1 MKKYMDFA
9 FPRMA
14 VGLFVGIMLFAYT
27 FTLFHYRYDRTMESG
42 FYEINGKYEN
52 LLDKYEAGEVG
63 PEFIEMI
70 THFYRSDYLRM
81 AQVDD
86 SGNFKTIYETEYGT
100 IAAENGIHD
109 WVYITDD
116 DSLAGSS
123 VSYNENTVN
132 GFELNIKYL
141 KCDEIKEVADSMD
154 ILYANSY
161 DMMSFSEGWYSNG
174 SDTFYMTGEI
184 LGMLYYPQCTATT
197 FYIEDDYLHLGQVT
211 EYYSEKPFGKKSW
224 DFTDPENKDK
234 YTVSDDVTWPLTIS
248 IGAIRPD
255 YVLGQEKELFGAD
268 SLDELY
274 KSNFHEGASGYSCS
288 YDVGDG
294 NRSLGYVE
302 LYQTGGNT
310 YVIMQIITVEPFA
323 RHFMPFLVFWAFFL
337 LFVCIGL
344 PMLMAVRPYRHYKK
358 AYENSRFKNNLI
370 DALAH
375 NLKTP
380 LMVLGGY
387 AENLKDVDGD
397 DKNRYADQIL
407 AKTAEMN
414 AGIEAILKTAEK
426 NNPVLVKTSVR
437 EIIEQV
443 CKAVGADAEIEGDA
457 VFKVDKEYFAQ
468 AMTCL
473 IDNASRYK
481 TVRPVVVKISPAA
494 IVVTNKTDKDTFTP
508 GTGLAIAGRIL
519 EQHKLRLTT
528 AIKGG
533 VFEARVARK

>member
-1 MKKYMDFA
+1 
-9 FPRMA
+9 
-14 VGLFVGIMLFAYT
+14 MLFALT
-27 FTLFHYRYDRTMESG
+27 FVIFNSRYDMSMESG
-42 FYEINGKYEN
+42 FFQLTGKYEN
-52 LLDKYEAGEVG
+52 LIDKYDAGEIG

-86 SGNFKTIYETEYGT
+86 SGNFKTIYETDYDT
-100 IAAENGIHD
+100 LAAENGIHD

-154 ILYANSY
+154 IIYANSY
-161 DMMSFSEGWYSNG
+161 DMMSFSEGWYTNG
-174 SDTFYMTGEI
+174 SDTFYVTGEI
-184 LGMLYYPQCTATT
+184 LAMLCYPQYTATT
-197 FYIEDDYLHLGQVT
+197 YYIDDDQLHLGLVT

-234 YTVSDDVTWPLTIS
+234 YTVSDDVTMPLTFS

-255 YVLGQEKELFGAD
+255 YMLEKEADVFGAN

-274 KSNFHEGASGYSCS
+274 KSDNFSPDSQGYSCS
-288 YDVGDG
+288 YDIEGG
-294 NRSLGYVE
+294 NRSIGYARIYE
-302 LYQTGGNT
+302 TGGHK
-310 YVIMQIITVEPFA
+310 YVIMQIITVEPFV
-323 RHFMPFLVFWAFFL
+323 RHFMPFLVFWAVFL
-337 LFVCIGL
+337 LLVCIGL
-344 PMLMAVRPYRHYKK
+344 PMLFAVKPYRQYKK
-358 AYENSRFKNNLI
+358 AYENNLFKNNLI

-380 LMVLGGY
+380 LQVLGGY
-387 AENLKDVDGD
+387 AENLKDVGGASEKDH
-397 DKNRYADQIL
+397 YADRIL
-407 AKTAEMN
+407 EKAAEMN

-457 VFKVDKEYFAQ
+457 VMAVDREYFAQ
-468 AMTCL
+468 SMTCL

-494 IVVTNKTDKDTFTP
+494 IVITNKTGKDTFTP

-519 EQHKLRLTT
+519 EQHKLKLTT

>member
-27 FTLFHYRYDRTMESG
+27 FTLFHYRYDRAIESG
-42 FYEINGKYEN
+42 FYELTGKYEN
-52 LLDKYEAGEVG
+52 LLDKYEAGDIG
-63 PEFIEMI
+63 SEFIEMI

-86 SGNFKTIYETEYGT
+86 SGNFKTIYETDYDT
-100 IAAENGIHD
+100 IAAENGINN

-116 DSLAGSS
+116 ESLAGSS
-123 VSYNENTVN
+123 ISYNENTAN

-141 KCDEIKEVADSMD
+141 KCDEMVEVADTMD
-154 ILYANSY
+154 IYFANSY
-161 DMMSFSEGWYSNG
+161 DLMSFSEGWYSNG
-174 SDTFYMTGEI
+174 SDTFYMAGEF
-184 LGMLYYPQCTATT
+184 LAVFCYPYYTVETYYT
-197 FYIEDDYLHLGQVT
+197 DDEELHPGLIS
-211 EYYSEKPFGKKSW
+211 EYYSVKPFGKKSW
-224 DFTDPENKDK
+224 DFTEPGKENL
-234 YTVSDDVTWPLTIS
+234 YTEGDLTRPLTIS
-248 IGAIRPD
+248 IGSVRPD
-255 YVLGQEKELFGAD
+255 YVLEQEKDLFGAD

-274 KSNFHEGASGYSCS
+274 KSRFSPDSYGCSCS
-288 YDVGDG
+288 YDVEGG

-302 LYQTGGNT
+302 IYETGGNK

-323 RHFMPFLVFWAFFL
+323 RHFMPFLVFLAIFL
-337 LFVCIGL
+337 VFVCIGI
-344 PMLMAVRPYRHYKK
+344 PMLFAIKPYRLYKK
-358 AYENSRFKNNLI
+358 AYENNLFKNNLI
-370 DALAH
+370 DSLAH

-380 LMVLGGY
+380 LQVLGGY

-437 EIIEQV
+437 GIIEQV

-481 TVRPVVVKISPAA
+481 TVRPVVIKISPAA